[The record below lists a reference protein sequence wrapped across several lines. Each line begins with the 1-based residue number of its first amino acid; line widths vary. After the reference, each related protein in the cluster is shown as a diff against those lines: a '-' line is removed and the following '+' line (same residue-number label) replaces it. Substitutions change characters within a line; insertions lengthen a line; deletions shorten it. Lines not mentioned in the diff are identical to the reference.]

1 MLALTGSQRVTY
13 IGRFAP
19 SPTGPLHFGSLLAAL
34 ASFLDARANQGKWLL
49 RIEDLDPPREQ
60 PEIKEQF
67 PIILEAYGLCWDE
80 ELSYQS
86 ERQDQYQDILN
97 ELLENHHAYR
107 CNCSRKQII
116 ERCNGIVYDQHCLL
130 HPPGQGQQCAIRV
143 KSKDGLISFRDIIQG
158 PHAYNLN
165 HNGDFVV
172 YRRDNLY
179 AYLLAVV
186 VDDYIQ
192 GITHVVRGS
201 DLLNETA
208 RQIYLQQLLGYP
220 TPAYAHIPV
229 ANNSDGQ
236 KLSKQTF
243 APALD
248 IDNPIPTLFQALQF
262 LDQQPPNELLN
273 ASRDELINWAVD
285 NWAIRHIKQ
294 AMAKPFIPTSK

>member
-158 PHAYNLN
+158 AHAYNLN

-273 ASRDELINWAVD
+273 ASRDELIKWAVD

-294 AMAKPFIPTSK
+294 AMAKPFIPTRK

>member
-1 MLALTGSQRVTY
+1 MTGSQRVTY

-67 PIILEAYGLCWDE
+67 PIVLEAYGLCWDE

-86 ERQDQYQDILN
+86 ERQDHYQDVLN

-130 HPPGQGQQCAIRV
+130 HPPGQCQQCAIRV

-165 HNGDFVV
+165 HNGDFIV

-192 GITHVVRGS
+192 GVTHVVRGS

-208 RQIYLQQLLGYP
+208 RQIHLQQLLGYP

-243 APALD
+243 ATALD
-248 IDNPIPTLFQALQF
+248 IDNPIPILFQALQF
-262 LDQQPPNELLN
+262 LDQRPPNALLD
-273 ASRDELINWAVD
+273 ASRDELINWAIE

-294 AMAKPFIPTSK
+294 AMAKPFTSTSK

>member
-1 MLALTGSQRVTY
+1 MTGSQRVTY

-34 ASFLDARANQGKWLL
+34 ASFLDARANKGKWLL

-67 PIILEAYGLCWDE
+67 PIVLEAYGLCWDE

-86 ERQDQYQDILN
+86 ERQDHYQDILN

-143 KSKDGLISFRDIIQG
+143 KSKDGLVSFRDIIQG

-192 GITHVVRGS
+192 GVTHVVRGS

-208 RQIYLQQLLGYP
+208 RQIHLQQLLGYP

-243 APALD
+243 ATALD
-248 IDNPIPTLFQALQF
+248 IDNPIPTLFRALQF
-262 LDQQPPNELLN
+262 LDQRPPSALLD
-273 ASRDELINWAVD
+273 ASRDELINWAIE

-294 AMAKPFIPTSK
+294 AMAKPFISTSK